1 MEKEPPTVQIC
12 LHCGLEN
19 SKKSL
24 YCGQCGE
31 SLTSQR
37 IPAYDSPI
45 PILAG
50 PDYRIPTEFQSE
62 FKRAAAKARW
72 FLIMLI
78 GLLSPPVALL
88 ITGWSRQLSPLA
100 QMRQSQ
106 LYPMLIAGAAVWC
119 AVVYGFLIA
128 KTGESNG
135 APFLRTFTMACLPP
149 LTPAVW
155 SRLSG
160 RSPWRPY
167 VWLLVDATMLG
178 VAGWYLA
185 EWPYLLLLLLLCM
198 LPIVIYHFFGCALG
212 TMASALGLDEPL
224 TILWLCL
231 LPDLLLILMVW
242 EFLGALDPTM
252 AQQPLALTL
261 SEVAIFLRPDHLMTY
276 TFFKTLAFIYGL
288 VTCAAWVKV
297 VYENLKL
304 PLD

>member
-1 MEKEPPTVQIC
+1 MQIC
-12 LHCGLEN
+12 LHCGQEN
-19 SKKSL
+19 NKKAL

-31 SLTSQR
+31 SLNSQR
-37 IPAYDSPI
+37 IPAYDSPV

-50 PDYRIPTEFQSE
+50 PDLRPQIEFHDH

-72 FLIMLI
+72 FLIMLT

-88 ITGWSRQLSPLA
+88 ITGWSRQANPLA
-100 QMRQSQ
+100 RMSQSE
-106 LYPMLIAGAAVWC
+106 LYPVLLAGAAAWC
-119 AVVYGFLIA
+119 AVLYGFLVA

-135 APFLRTFTMACLPP
+135 APFLRTFAAACLPP

-167 VWLLVDATMLG
+167 IWLLIDGTVLG
-178 VAGWYLA
+178 VGGWYLA
-185 EWPYLLLLLLLCM
+185 EWPYLLLLLVLCV
-198 LPIVIYHFFGCALG
+198 LPFVIYHLFGCALG
-212 TMASALGLDEPL
+212 AMASALGLEAPL

-231 LPDLLLILMVW
+231 LPDLLVILMVW
-242 EFLGALDPTM
+242 EFLGSLDPGM

-261 SEVAIFLRPDHLMTY
+261 SEVAIFLRPDHLMAY
-276 TFFKTLAFIYGL
+276 TFFKTLAFVYGL
-288 VTCAAWVKV
+288 VSVAAWVKV